1 MVENSFIQ
9 FRFDLIFQDSM
20 IDQNISPI
28 PRSTHIEQAV
38 EQYLATADKEAND
51 IYQVFLA
58 ELERPLLIA
67 TLKHTHGNQ
76 SKTTKLLGL
85 NRGTLSS
92 KLKAHGLL

>member
-9 FRFDLIFQDSM
+9 FRFDFIFQDSM

-76 SKTTKLLGL
+76 SKKHQATWSNPWHPLRNK
-85 NRGTLSS
+85 S
-92 KLKAHGLL
+92 KAH

>member
-1 MVENSFIQ
+1 MILYFKIP
-9 FRFDLIFQDSM
+9 L

-85 NRGTLSS
+85 TRGTPCATNQ
-92 KLKAHGLL
+92 KHTDCCN

>member
-1 MVENSFIQ
+1 
-9 FRFDLIFQDSM
+9 M

-76 SKTTKLLGL
+76 SKKHQATWSKP
-85 NRGTLSS
+85 RHPAQQIKSTLTAVISQS
-92 KLKAHGLL
+92 AQFRLQ